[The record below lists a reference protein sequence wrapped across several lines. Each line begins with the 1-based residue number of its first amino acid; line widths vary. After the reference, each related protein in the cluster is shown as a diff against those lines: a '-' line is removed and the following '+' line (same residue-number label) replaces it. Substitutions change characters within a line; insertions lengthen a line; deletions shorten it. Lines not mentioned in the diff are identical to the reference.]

1 MHPDEGAPDSPRR
14 RAASG
19 GQRPRQQ
26 SLMGRLDSCA
36 ALPAPSST
44 RLLARDDAF
53 HQSTGKLIVRPTNL
67 PRQSSRTLRRQQ
79 AFFLVLGMR
88 TWKLIA
94 LVIFAHVFSFVLFA
108 PFFYLVS
115 DEDICDLGVGSWMEA
130 IFLSAETG
138 LTIGYGIK
146 SNDTS
151 PGSVYWNGCY
161 QGFVLLSVQASF
173 MLIFEAILIGIVYQ
187 RISRVNVRARRTP
200 PRSLSL
206 APLPAGGDV

>member
-1 MHPDEGAPDSPRR
+1 
-14 RAASG
+14 
-19 GQRPRQQ
+19 
-26 SLMGRLDSCA
+26 MGRLDSCA

-115 DEDICDLGVGSWMEA
+115 DEDICDLGVG
-130 IFLSAETG
+130 FLWLSPVSRTRSSLQQQQQKCIYMYTYMVLYVCR
-138 LTIGYGIK
+138 LT
-146 SNDTS
+146 D
-151 PGSVYWNGCY
+151 
-161 QGFVLLSVQASF
+161 
-173 MLIFEAILIGIVYQ
+173 IVC
-187 RISRVNVRARRTP
+187 
-200 PRSLSL
+200 
-206 APLPAGGDV
+206 